1 MLGILGL
8 AESTY
13 YERLKR
19 SKQPAEAAGTI
30 RRGRPCPGY
39 SLTLQG
45 HKVSDEQIKE
55 WLLELVEGEEHI
67 YGYKLLAQC
76 LRNEHDL
83 ILGKSKA
90 YRLCKEL
97 GILQQQRKPTSKH
110 PRRLAR
116 NRLVT
121 GPNQLWQADIKYGYV
136 AGRDRFFFVFSVID
150 VFDRVIVAYYRGAV
164 CEAKHVCQAL
174 GRAIESRW
182 RPGKEMPAIRT
193 DNGPQFVSVLFGDTC
208 ESWGML
214 HERIPPK
221 TPNMNAYIESFH
233 SLMERD
239 LLTKETFETM
249 DDAYAAVD
257 RYMDF
262 YNNRRMHGSL
272 KRKAPI
278 VFSSWVMQQKEEDRA
293 KFHRTL

>member
-1 MLGILGL
+1 MLRILGL

-19 SKQPAEAAGTI
+19 TKRSTETSNSPG
-30 RRGRPCPGY
+30 RGRPCPGY

-45 HKVSDEQIKE
+45 RKVSDEQIKE
-55 WLLELVEGEEHI
+55 WLLELLEGEEHI

-76 LRNEHDL
+76 LRDKYDL
-83 ILGKSKA
+83 VLGKSKA

-97 GILQQQRKPTSKH
+97 GILQKRRKPKSKH

-136 AGRDRFFFVFSVID
+136 PGRDRFFFVFSIID
-150 VFDRVIVAYYRGAV
+150 VFDRVIVAYYRGSV
-164 CEAKHVCQAL
+164 CEATHICQAL
-174 GRAIESRW
+174 GRAIESRLQ
-182 RPGKEMPAIRT
+182 PGETMPVIRT
-193 DNGPQFVSVLFGDTC
+193 DNGPQFLSVLFGDTC
-208 ESWGML
+208 ESWEVL

-233 SLMERD
+233 SSMERD
-239 LLTKETFETM
+239 LLTKESFETM
-249 DDAYAAVD
+249 EDAYAAID
-257 RYMDF
+257 WYMDF

-272 KRKAPI
+272 KRKAPT
-278 VFSSWVMQQKEEDRA
+278 VFSEWVKQLKEEEQA